1 MLIHIYRFRQL
12 NITSTPINHTIYSQ
26 ATTPKRAAA
35 PTPIAGVNT
44 SAPLAAVALA
54 LAELAALVALPI
66 SLLAAADADDR
77 ADDRLDRMLDNAP
90 VAVAVAALLDKLE

>member
-1 MLIHIYRFRQL
+1 M
-12 NITSTPINHTIYSQ
+12 
-26 ATTPKRAAA
+26 
-35 PTPIAGVNT
+35 
-44 SAPLAAVALA
+44 ALA